1 MKLFQNISIFI
12 YKLHIFNMQHILILT
27 TGITC
32 VMTYM
37 INKNITKLFNTME
50 QSKINNIIQKTE
62 ELNKKID
69 KILYKT

>member
-1 MKLFQNISIFI
+1 
-12 YKLHIFNMQHILILT
+12 MQHILILT